1 MFTPLTIAATIHAP
15 LAQVWHRYTTPEFI
29 MQWNQA
35 SPDWHCPSAT
45 NDLRVGGTFTSRMEA
60 KDGSFGFDFGGTYTD
75 VEPME
80 RIAYVLGDGRKVVV
94 TFAETDLG
102 TQMVIVFDAEGENSL
117 DMQRSGWQSIL
128 DNFKRCVEAA

>member
-15 LAQVWHRYTTPEFI
+15 LAQVWQRYTTPEFI

-102 TQMVIVFDAEGENSL
+102 TQVVIVFDAEGENSL

-128 DNFKRCVEAA
+128 DNFKRCAEGA